1 MRRAGLT
8 PAFRR
13 PSAWIIALLV
23 LWLASEAHG
32 HGARLPFDQWGG
44 FSTPTVRCQRVIARA
59 AAQCA
64 GTAWHARRACRSA
77 QLAGAPCDEA
87 ATAAI
92 ISAASIR
99 ALNTVDDYCSE
110 RQAID
115 LQYLG
120 SFDLQA
126 DVSRFCRAWTTA
138 AESAV
143 FRPFT
148 GSGEISATER
158 QCAEAAADAA
168 DDVMES
174 VFRNRR
180 QCLDR
185 IASIALQAP
194 NRTPLLDSAA
204 QRMNAARDAVVIR
217 LSARCGAA
225 AFATLYGRTPDVF
238 VDGLAQRADCIG
250 GQFYIQNAVLCP
262 APVCG
267 NGILE
272 QPQDPLLTDE
282 DCDDG
287 NTNDGDACPST
298 CRFR

>member
-1 MRRAGLT
+1 VV
-8 PAFRR
+8 
-13 PSAWIIALLV
+13 LV
-23 LWLASEAHG
+23 LGLAAEAKG

-44 FSTPTVRCQRVIARA
+44 FSTGAVVCQRVIARA

-64 GTAWHARRACRSA
+64 AASWDARRSCRSA
-77 QLAGAPCDEA
+77 QLTGASCDEA
-87 ATAAI
+87 ATAKT
-92 ISAASIR
+92 ISDASIR
-99 ALNTVDDYCSE
+99 ALNTIDDYCSE
-110 RQAID
+110 RQAIE

-126 DVSRFCRAWTTA
+126 DVTKFCRAWTTA

-143 FRPFT
+143 YRPFG
-148 GSGEISATER
+148 GSSAISPAQR
-158 QCAEAAADAA
+158 QCADAAANAA
-168 DDVMES
+168 DDVMQS
-174 VFRNRR
+174 TFRHRR
-180 QCLDR
+180 QCMDR
-185 IASIALQAP
+185 IASTSLQDP
-194 NRTPLLDSAA
+194 NRTALLDSAT
-204 QRMNAARDAVVIR
+204 QRMDAAHDAAVTR

-238 VDGLAQRADCIG
+238 VAGLAQRADCIG

-272 QPQDPLLTDE
+272 QPGDPLFTDE

-287 NTNDGDACPST
+287 NTMDGDGCPST
-298 CRFR
+298 CRLP